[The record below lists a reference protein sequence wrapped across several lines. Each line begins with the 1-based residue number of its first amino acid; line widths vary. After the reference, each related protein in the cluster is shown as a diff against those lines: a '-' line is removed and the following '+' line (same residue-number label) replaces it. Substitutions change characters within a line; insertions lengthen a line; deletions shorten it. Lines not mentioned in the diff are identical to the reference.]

1 MLVFTG
7 VISMKTR
14 QQETRKAIPLPK
26 HPWLQVDYGHEEA
39 WNFAAKKGVPHH
51 DIFRNDQ
58 KPLKAKRWFFNP
70 WWNGGI
76 SKRNGGP
83 DPRKIGE
90 YLDIKDSDSDV
101 SYQSLG
107 TFYKEL
113 QPYLITL
120 HRSNESFGSGDQPHV
135 LNSPPTHCPCRPV
148 KPKMDQ
154 DGYVGLVFFYRII
167 HLVLCLWWIYQY
179 LSKIEW
185 DLTTGPR

>member
-1 MLVFTG
+1 MV
-7 VISMKTR
+7 
-14 QQETRKAIPLPK
+14 
-26 HPWLQVDYGHEEA
+26 
-39 WNFAAKKGVPHH
+39 
-51 DIFRNDQ
+51 
-58 KPLKAKRWFFNP
+58 KRWDFQ
-70 WWNGGI
+70 
-76 SKRNGGP
+76 KNGGP

-135 LNSPPTHCPCRPV
+135 LNSPPTHCPLSPV

-154 DGYVGLVFFYRII
+154 DGYVDWYFLQII